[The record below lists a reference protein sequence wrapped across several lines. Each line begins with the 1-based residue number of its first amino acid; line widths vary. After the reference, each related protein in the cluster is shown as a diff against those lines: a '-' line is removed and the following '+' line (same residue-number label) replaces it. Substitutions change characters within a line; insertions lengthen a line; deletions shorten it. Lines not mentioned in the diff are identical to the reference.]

1 MHTPTC
7 SPFRVLPS
15 SIYGRSATFR
25 PDESSENEEFLN
37 GLTCQDEIEC
47 WLFGDYTQAT
57 EFRNCVISMI
67 FEQEAELDTIFV
79 NWNRIPPDAR
89 LRPFL
94 VSLLCRGFGN
104 CNQVKIDEVM
114 KRLPHNLL
122 LEFPRRI
129 ISELIR
135 ASLPF

>member
-37 GLTCQDEIEC
+37 DLTYQDEIEC
-47 WLFGDYTQAT
+47 WLFVNHIQAT
-57 EFRNCVISMI
+57 EFRNC
-67 FEQEAELDTIFV
+67 AELDTIIV
-79 NWNRIPPDAR
+79 NWNRIPPETR

-122 LEFPRRI
+122 LDISRRI
-129 ISELIR
+129 ISRSERPYHCIILT
-135 ASLPF
+135 